1 MYNAST
7 NTLIVSMK
15 VKDEPSMSSS
25 LTFNAEP
32 RDENGDLIVYTKT
45 GVLLQKWNHVVINY
59 NGGTLDVFYN
69 GELVKSVYGVV
80 PYMEYDALIVG
91 QENGVY
97 GELCNLN
104 YFTNKLNL
112 SQVYYLYNL
121 VKNRDPPISY
131 DTNKNIIKQPKP
143 LDLENISG
151 SFEVSKKKIEEI
163 TGIDIVPPVKVLS
176 KTNPVDPENYF
187 SLKWYFAQQGDDFG
201 MP

>member
-1 MYNAST
+1 M
-7 NTLIVSMK
+7 
-15 VKDEPSMSSS
+15 
-25 LTFNAEP
+25 
-32 RDENGDLIVYTKT
+32 YTKT
-45 GVLLQKWNHVVINY
+45 GVLLQKWNHIVTNY

-80 PYMEYDALIVG
+80 PYMEYDALSVG

-104 YFTNKLNL
+104 YFKNKLNL

-131 DTNKNIIKQPKP
+131 DTNENIIKQPKP
-143 LDLENISG
+143 LENIRG

-163 TGIDIVPPVKVLS
+163 TGIDVVPAKVVS
-176 KTNPVDPENYF
+176 KINPVDPENYF